1 MSSLLP
7 TSLARQ
13 GGLMASRSLPASVAV
28 RRTLVLAQQMR
39 QQQRFAATTSKV
51 ATTKLSHEDALK
63 LLNEQRSLRP
73 NSPHFTIY
81 QPQLTWIASIF
92 NRITGAGVSALLY
105 VWAVSYLALPYT
117 GVGQVLDSA
126 HLVQFA
132 AMAPVWLKLLVKVPL
147 AGAFSFHSINGLR
160 HLLWDYG
167 KAFSMKGVYST
178 GYTVIGASVLATV
191 GLCML

>member
-92 NRITGAGVSALLY
+92 NRITGAGVSAREY
-105 VWAVSYLALPYT
+105 FFS
-117 GVGQVLDSA
+117 
-126 HLVQFA
+126 F
-132 AMAPVWLKLLVKVPL
+132 VPL
-147 AGAFSFHSINGLR
+147 VLWPFCLIVFFHSFQFSGSALRLGGLLPGSSVHWCR
-160 HLLWDYG
+160 
-167 KAFSMKGVYST
+167 T
-178 GYTVIGASVLATV
+178 GS
-191 GLCML
+191 